1 MIIDSDLIIAIT
13 LFVIVCAVVGWDMYK
28 DNDK

>member
-1 MIIDSDLIIAIT
+1 MDSDLIIAIT
-13 LFVIVCAVVGWDMYK
+13 LIVIVCAVVGWDMYK